1 MMSFRLLSISLGMLT
16 MENAMSFVVN
26 DAKASLSHSKSRLGI
41 SAVEPPVVQ
50 AKETIIELLKS
61 GQDESSPTL
70 SPYLKIL
77 QQSFVESQ
85 IDARYS
91 QNPVYDGD
99 WENVNTPAFQGRLGL
114 TPDGL
119 PLYTIGRL
127 TFNQI
132 PSAKD
137 VVCTVEKMIQRVHP
151 YSEIPAQVPESLQAT
166 LDKYPH
172 QLRSNQIDTL
182 FHVPD
187 SPIRGILRMEG
198 YTLPNEEE
206 PNKYDTWFLGGRCLP
221 QEGVSFEEW
230 AKLFAGKLEYS
241 LSSPMV
247 AYQTVIY
254 LDETLRVSVG
264 NRGTV
269 MIVQRE

>member
-1 MMSFRLLSISLGMLT
+1 MTSFRLLVVSLGIM
-16 MENAMSFVVN
+16 AMNKAMAFVVN
-26 DAKASLSHSKSRLGI
+26 EVSSSSLSKSRLGI
-41 SAVEPPVVQ
+41 STVEPVVQ
-50 AKETIIELLKS
+50 AKDTVIELLKS
-61 GQDESSPTL
+61 GQDESSPIL
-70 SPYLKIL
+70 SPFLKIL
-77 QQSFVESQ
+77 QESYVESQ

-91 QNPVYDGD
+91 QNPDYNGD

-114 TPDGL
+114 TSDGL

-137 VVCTVEKMIQRVHP
+137 VVCTVEKMIQHVHP
-151 YSEIPAQVPESLQAT
+151 CTEIPTQVPEPLQAT
-166 LDKYPH
+166 LEKYPH
-172 QLRSNQIDTL
+172 QLRSNHIDTL
-182 FHVPD
+182 FHIPD

-206 PNKYDTWFLGGRCLP
+206 ANKYDTWFLGGRCIP
-221 QEGVSFEEW
+221 QENVSLEEW
-230 AKLFAGKLEYS
+230 AKVFDDKLEYS

>member
-1 MMSFRLLSISLGMLT
+1 MMSFRLLGISLGMLT
-16 MENAMSFVVN
+16 MDNVMSFVVH
-26 DAKASLSHSKSRLGI
+26 DGKSSSASKSCLGI
-41 SAVEPPVVQ
+41 SAVEPVVQ
-50 AKETIIELLKS
+50 AKDTVIDLLKN
-61 GQDESSPTL
+61 GHDESSPTL

-77 QQSFVESQ
+77 QESYEESK
-85 IDARYS
+85 IDARFSHTPNY
-91 QNPVYDGD
+91 NGD
-99 WENVNTPAFQGRLGL
+99 WENVNIPAFQGRLGL
-114 TPDGL
+114 TSDGL

-137 VVCTVEKMIQRVHP
+137 VVCTVEKMIQHVHP
-151 YSEIPAQVPESLQAT
+151 CTERPAQVPESLEAT
-166 LDKYPH
+166 LAKYPE
-172 QLRSNQIDTL
+172 QLRSNHIDTL

-221 QEGVSFEEW
+221 QEGVSSEEW
-230 AKLFAGKLEYS
+230 AKVFAGTLEYS
-241 LSSPMV
+241 LSNPMV

-254 LDETLRVSVG
+254 LDETLRVSIG

>member
-1 MMSFRLLSISLGMLT
+1 MLSFRLLGITLFMLI
-16 MENAMSFVVN
+16 MMDNVLSFVVHN
-26 DAKASLSHSKSRLGI
+26 DALSTSSSKSRLGV
-41 SAVEPPVVQ
+41 SAVEPVVQ
-50 AKETIIELLKS
+50 AKDAVIELLKS

-70 SPYLKIL
+70 SPYLKVL
-77 QQSFVESQ
+77 QQSYEESQ

-91 QNPVYDGD
+91 QDPDYNGD

-114 TPDGL
+114 TSEGL

-132 PSAKD
+132 PFAKD
-137 VVCTVEKMIQRVHP
+137 VVCTVEKMIQHVHP
-151 YSEIPAQVPESLQAT
+151 CTDIPAQVPESLQAT
-166 LDKYPH
+166 LDKNPN

-182 FHVPD
+182 FLVPD
-187 SPIRGILRMEG
+187 SHIRGILRMEG
-198 YTLPNEEE
+198 YTLPNAEEL
-206 PNKYDTWFLGGRCLP
+206 NKYDTWFVGGRCIP
-221 QEGVSFEEW
+221 QEGVSAEEW
-230 AKLFAGKLEYS
+230 ATLFAGTLEYS